1 MATKRAKPVT
11 GSPRVGDDAVRAR
24 TGRAWAGWVAALDA
38 AGARELPHRDIAR
51 LLRERFDVGR
61 WWNQMVAVGYEQL
74 IGPSVRPGDRGRL
87 HGHRQ
92 PDRGGR
98 PTTTVRG
105 RDGRQPRGCRAASIV
120 HRSTPPKSLRAT
132 APGGRKS
139 ISVNLYAKGPGKT
152 QVTAEQLGLATQA
165 EALRVKRQ
173 WAASLGK
180 LAAACQSPRAE
191 TRKASQA
198 RSARRRAENERRQR
212 RVRREV
218 AHPLHAGG
226 ADQLLQE
233 ADQARGHARVPRR
246 EARPR
251 SR

>member
-1 MATKRAKPVT
+1 MATKPAKPIT

-38 AGARELPHRDIAR
+38 AGARALPHRDIAR

-74 IGPSVRPGDRGRL
+74 IGRRSALETARGYTASASLTVAVDPRRL
-87 HGHRQ
+87 FEAATADTRWL
-92 PDRGGR
+92 
-98 PTTTVRG
+98 
-105 RDGRQPRGCRAASIV
+105 PRGVTV

-139 ISVNLYAKGPGKT
+139 ISVNLYARGPGKT
-152 QVTAEQLGLATQA
+152 QVTAEQLGLDTQA

-191 TRKASQA
+191 TRKAS
-198 RSARRRAENERRQR
+198 RGPKRRPTRRK
-212 RVRREV
+212 
-218 AHPLHAGG
+218 
-226 ADQLLQE
+226 
-233 ADQARGHARVPRR
+233 
-246 EARPR
+246 
-251 SR
+251 